1 MTPIVK
7 LAEQHGATHKANLG
21 VYQFYEYEWVNYN
34 NALVEV
40 ALEALQ
46 DLRGYSGVGADGNHT
61 IPLNDHRPHGYFA
74 LVGGQTGLFQG
85 KLHEVQVAGHY
96 SHSMVA
102 GGLDEMSKVTRLM
115 PRTSLMMREDTRLSR
130 L

>member
-7 LAEQHGATHKANLG
+7 LAKEHGATHKANLG

-46 DLRGYSGVGADGNHT
+46 DLRGYSGVGADGN
-61 IPLNDHRPHGYFA
+61 PLCTHSWNAA
-74 LVGGQTGLFQG
+74 L
-85 KLHEVQVAGHY
+85 KAAEQVIKERICGT
-96 SHSMVA
+96 V
-102 GGLDEMSKVTRLM
+102 
-115 PRTSLMMREDTRLSR
+115 
-130 L
+130 